1 MSQETSTFGL
11 RGSEVL
17 AVSDLY
23 ENRSGWTWP
32 KADVGAWAAVFFT
45 LPDLDAAVRLCK
57 QRRIA
62 VQAGGNCGVWPK
74 HLASYFDIVYTFEPD
89 AVNYGALIR
98 NVPEVNVVRHQAA
111 LGERDSELVVVNDYS
126 ADNYGAKFVQ
136 PCTIEEIRPT
146 VPTMVID
153 ELALPSLDLL
163 VLDIEGYETAAL
175 RGAADSILRFRP
187 VVMFE
192 DKHSERYGFQKPED
206 YLTTL
211 NYRTV
216 ARLHRDVIMVPV

>member
-1 MSQETSTFGL
+1 MADGP
-11 RGSEVL
+11 
-17 AVSDLY
+17 Y

-45 LPDLDAAVRLCK
+45 LGDLDAAIRLC
-57 QRRIA
+57 RSRNTV

-74 HLASYFDIVYTFEPD
+74 HLSTYFDKVYTFEPD
-89 AVNYGALIR
+89 AINFGALTD
-98 NVPEVNVVRHQAA
+98 NVNEPNVFKFQAA
-111 LGERDSELVVVNDYS
+111 LGAQSDMVVVNDYS

-136 PCTIEEIRPT
+136 PCSLGETRPM

-163 VLDIEGYETAAL
+163 VLDVVGYETAAL

-187 VVMFE
+187 VIMFE
-192 DKHSERYGFQKPED
+192 DKHAERYRFQKPED
-206 YLTTL
+206 YLTSL
-211 NYRTV
+211 NYRVV
-216 ARLHRDVIMVPV
+216 ARPHRDVIMTWTGND

>member
-1 MSQETSTFGL
+1 MD
-11 RGSEVL
+11 V
-17 AVSDLY
+17 Y
-23 ENRSGWTWP
+23 ENRMGWTWP

-45 LPDLDAAVRLCK
+45 LPDLDAAVRLCRK
-57 QRRIA
+57 RNTV

-74 HLASYFDIVYTFEPD
+74 HLATYFDIVYTFEPD
-89 AVNYGALIR
+89 AVNYGALVR
-98 NVPEVNVVRHQAA
+98 NVPEVNVVKKWAA
-111 LGERDSELVVVNDYS
+111 LGEDQYGICKVNDYS
-126 ADNYGAKFVQ
+126 ADNFGAKFIQQV
-136 PCTIEEIRPT
+136 PDCKDDT
-146 VPTMVID
+146 VVVPIMTVD

-175 RGAADSILRFRP
+175 RGAADSILQFKP

-211 NYRTV
+211 NYKVV
-216 ARLHRDVIMVPV
+216 ARPHRDVIMVPA

>member
-1 MSQETSTFGL
+1 MD
-11 RGSEVL
+11 
-17 AVSDLY
+17 AY

-45 LPDLDAAVRLCK
+45 LPDLDAAIRLCK
-57 QRRIA
+57 KRNTV

-74 HLASYFDIVYTFEPD
+74 HLATYFDIVYTFEPD
-89 AVNYGALIR
+89 NTNYGALVM
-98 NVPEVNVVRHQAA
+98 NVPEVNVVKHRAA
-111 LGERDSELVVVNDYS
+111 LGEAPRLVTVNDYS
-126 ADNYGAKFVQ
+126 ADNYGAKFIQCDTDASVAHLTLTQ
-136 PCTIEEIRPT
+136 RAPM
-146 VPTMVID
+146 MVID

-175 RGAADSILRFRP
+175 RGAADSILRCKP

-216 ARLHRDVIMVPV
+216 ARLHRDVIMVPA